1 MISKL
6 IKKWNELGA
15 PVKSAIAFTFS
26 SLLIR
31 GIAFLTTP
39 IFTRIMDSTQYGIIS
54 KYNSWNTILE
64 VFALLGLTS
73 AGVFNTGL
81 NDYKEKRDKFIS
93 TMLILCNISTLVVY
107 IAVILI
113 QIIIGREIILPYTL
127 INIMFVQ
134 FVFQPAQIFWITRE
148 RYEYR
153 YKIATIVSVFSTIL
167 SQLFAIWFIKCRYF
181 ESDSISKIMGTA
193 IGSLTFCI
201 PIYIMLMKKGKTFI
215 DKQIWKQVL
224 IFAIPLIPHYLAQ
237 HVMASADRIMI
248 SDMYSSSAAAIY
260 SVVSAISLI
269 ATVIWSAINASLVPY
284 TYESLN
290 KNEYTGIKKISLGL
304 LIAYAVLC
312 LGVSLIA
319 PEVLFILAPK
329 EYYSGI
335 YAVPPIAAVAFFN
348 ALYNLY
354 ATIEFY
360 HKKSKGI
367 AIATIISCIIN
378 IFLNAI
384 FIPRFGFVAAAYTTL
399 VSNIVLVLMHYL
411 FYRNCQ
417 NDRVYN
423 DRFIVIITIITI
435 VFCELCN
442 VLYINVFIR
451 YSCIVFILIITL
463 IKYKDILK
471 MINSLKNK

>member
-1 MISKL
+1 MIKKL
-6 IKKWNELGA
+6 IKKWNNLGA
-15 PVKSAIAFTFS
+15 PIKSAIAFTFS

-39 IFTRIMDSTQYGIIS
+39 IFTRMMDSTQYGIIS

-81 NDYKEKRDKFIS
+81 NDYKDRRDKFLS
-93 TMLILCNISTLVVY
+93 TMLVLCNLSTLIVFIIVF
-107 IAVILI
+107 LT
-113 QIIIGREIILPYTL
+113 QIIIGKEIILPYIL
-127 INIMFVQ
+127 LVVMFII
-134 FVFQPAQIFWITRE
+134 FAFQPAQIFWITRE

-153 YKIATIVSVFSTIL
+153 YRAATIVSILSTIV
-167 SQLFAIWFIKCRYF
+167 SQAFAIWFIKQGYF
-181 ESDSISKIMGTA
+181 ETASNAKIIGSA
-193 IGSLTFCI
+193 IGALVFYI
-201 PIYIMLMKKGKTFI
+201 PIYVMLITKGKCFF

-248 SDMYSSSAAAIY
+248 SDMNSSSGAAIY

-269 ATVIWSAINASLVPY
+269 ATVIWSAVNASLVPY
-284 TYESLN
+284 TYEKLN
-290 KNEYTGIKKISLGL
+290 KREYAGVKKITIGL
-304 LIAYAVLC
+304 LIVYAILC

-335 YAVPPIAAVAFFN
+335 YAVPPIAAVAFLN

-367 AIATIISCIIN
+367 AIATIISCIMN
-378 IFLNAI
+378 IGLNAI
-384 FIPRFGFVAAAYTTL
+384 FIPHFGFVAAAYTTL
-399 VSNIVLVLMHYL
+399 VSNIVLVFMHYL
-411 FYRNCQ
+411 FYRKCQ
-417 NDRVYN
+417 KESVYDDR
-423 DRFIVIITIITI
+423 IIFTICFATI
-435 VFCELCN
+435 VLCELCN
-442 VLYINVFIR
+442 ILYINNYFR
-451 YSCIVFILIITL
+451 YSCVIIILIMGL
-463 IKYKDILK
+463 IRRKDILRIMK
-471 MINSLKNK
+471 DLKNK